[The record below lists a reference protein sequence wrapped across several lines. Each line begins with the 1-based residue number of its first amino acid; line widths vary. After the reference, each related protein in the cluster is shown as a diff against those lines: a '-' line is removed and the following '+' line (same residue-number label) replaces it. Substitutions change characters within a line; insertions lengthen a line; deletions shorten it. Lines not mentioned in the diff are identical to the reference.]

1 MADDLDV
8 LQWLDDNGN
17 LVETGPTSRKRRRS
31 SPFVAR
37 KRTAAEARAA
47 DEQVPF
53 DNDRDR
59 MARTNA
65 VIRSELDSWLR
76 SYQPPFDPLTHQYK
90 VSGDGERPTLV
101 VERERDE
108 VLRDIDRRSRRALD
122 EAASNVRRMREIC
135 TRLSDHV
142 RWTDADAVAYAA
154 LHERMERMREAG
166 FANHDH
172 NWSNVLNRRELQLHH
187 RREAASVL
195 SREYKTLAQRNKELA
210 ERCDHFNAIRCRLQ
224 S

>member
-1 MADDLDV
+1 MSDDLDV
-8 LQWLDDNGN
+8 LQWLDDDGN
-17 LVETGPTSRKRRRS
+17 LMATGPRKRRRA
-31 SPFVAR
+31 FVAR

-76 SYQPPFDPLTHQYK
+76 SYRPPFDPLTHQYK
-90 VSGDGERPTLV
+90 VSGDGERPTIV
-101 VERERDE
+101 VERARDE
-108 VLRDIDRRSRRALD
+108 VLRDVDRRTRRALD
-122 EAASNVRRMREIC
+122 EAASNVRRMHEIC
-135 TRLSDHV
+135 TQLTDRV
-142 RWTDADAVAYAA
+142 RWTDNDAVAYAQ
-154 LHERMERMREAG
+154 LHARMERMREAG

-172 NWSNVLNRRELQLHH
+172 SWANVLNRRELQLHH

-195 SREYKTLAQRNKELA
+195 SREYEVLAQRNKELA
-210 ERCDHFNAIRCRLQ
+210 ERCDHFDTIRHRLQ
-224 S
+224 SST